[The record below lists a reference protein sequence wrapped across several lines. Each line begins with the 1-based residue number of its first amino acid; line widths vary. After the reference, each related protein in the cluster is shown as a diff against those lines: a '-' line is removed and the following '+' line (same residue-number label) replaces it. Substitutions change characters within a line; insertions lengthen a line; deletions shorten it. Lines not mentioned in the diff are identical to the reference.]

1 MHNKGIFIGRSSPF
15 QIYDANKLFDSGI
28 ISSVIFEE
36 GKSICVNNDFKFDE
50 FNPKNLYLN
59 FLWGNQEFHNQR
71 ILKSKY
77 KYLNKKIDFYKT
89 NNINSDDTLL
99 RIK

>member
-15 QIYDANKLFDSGI
+15 QIYAANKLFDCGI

-36 GKSICVNNDFKFDE
+36 DKSIFVNNDSKFNE
-50 FNPKNLYLN
+50 FNPRNLYLKC
-59 FLWGNQEFHNQR
+59 LWGKQEFHNQR

-77 KYLNKKIDFYKT
+77 KYLN
-89 NNINSDDTLL
+89 TLA
-99 RIK
+99 